1 MEFTLYYRGPI
12 SAKRKG
18 NALEKHNLRRHFHG
32 QLMEP
37 WNQPPLNEH
46 FDLID
51 PDFEPPP
58 DPSRSDIIVVGG
70 KKPNLVEQV
79 GAYNYTSVV
88 SEKIR
93 LVADLTIT
101 FLRPGP
107 PGGLRDKYG
116 DLDNRIKTLLDGL
129 KKPNHKNAL
138 PTDGSLADDPD
149 PLYCLLEDDRL
160 ISRLDIK
167 SDQLLEPGVPS
178 ECVVLLIHVRTR
190 PTIGT
195 VHNLGLM

>member
-1 MEFTLYYRGPI
+1 VEFTLYYRGPL

-18 NALEKHNLRRHFHG
+18 NALEKHNLRRHFHD
-32 QLMEP
+32 QLVEL

-46 FDLID
+46 FELID
-51 PDFEPPP
+51 PEFKPPP
-58 DPSRSDIIVVGG
+58 DSRRPDIIVAGG
-70 KKPNLVEQV
+70 ETPNLVEKV
-79 GAYNYTSVV
+79 GACSYTSVV
-88 SEKIR
+88 SDKIA

-116 DLDNRIKTLLDGL
+116 DLDNRIKNLLDGL
-129 KKPNHKNAL
+129 KKPNDKNAL
-138 PTDGSLADDPD
+138 KNVSTEGDPD

-160 ISRLDIK
+160 ITRLDIK
-167 SDQLLEPGVPS
+167 SDRLLEPDV
-178 ECVVLLIHVRTR
+178 EDDEVVLIIHVHTR

>member
-1 MEFTLYYRGPI
+1 MEFTLYYRGPL
-12 SAKRKG
+12 SAKRRG
-18 NALEKHNLRRHFHG
+18 NNPEKHNLRRHFHG
-32 QLMEP
+32 QLKEL

-51 PDFEPPP
+51 PDFEPPI
-58 DPSRSDIIVVGG
+58 DPSRADIIVAGG
-70 KKPNLVEQV
+70 EKPNLVKEV
-79 GAYNYTSVV
+79 GAFSYTSVV
-88 SEKIR
+88 SEKIG

-107 PGGLRDKYG
+107 PGGLRDEYG
-116 DLDNRIKTLLDGL
+116 DLDNRIKVLLDGL
-129 KKPNHKNAL
+129 KTPNHKNAL
-138 PTDGSLADDPD
+138 PKDGTLEDDPN

-160 ISRLDIK
+160 ITRLDIK
-167 SDQLLEPGVPS
+167 SDRLLEPGVPP